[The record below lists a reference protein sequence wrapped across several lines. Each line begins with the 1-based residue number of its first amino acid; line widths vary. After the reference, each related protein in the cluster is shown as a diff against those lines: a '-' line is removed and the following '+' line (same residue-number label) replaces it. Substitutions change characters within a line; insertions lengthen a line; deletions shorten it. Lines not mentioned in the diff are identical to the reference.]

1 MSAAENKEI
10 VQTMYAELAKGN
22 LWKYLAPL
30 AEDVR
35 FSLIGATR
43 FSGTFTGKT
52 TYEKLL
58 RDLTPLFDGR
68 AILTPINF
76 IAEGDSVVVELR
88 GKSTTATGKPYNN
101 TYCIVFRFAN
111 GKVQEIK
118 EYLDTELVTT
128 LFGR

>member
-1 MSAAENKEI
+1 MSAAENKQV
-10 VQTMYAELAKGN
+10 VQTMYAELAKGH

-30 AEDVR
+30 ADDVR

-76 IAEGDSVVVELR
+76 VAEDDHVVVELR

-111 GKVQEIK
+111 GKVQEIM